1 MPPRQVPV
9 IRSNSEAH
17 AWLKLKKRGRK
28 LALRVLTFPTFRQ
41 HVSPREIQR
50 FVVRRI
56 ERSAPSATNSGISR
70 NLKSETGGYK
80 FQKVLNPNRQMNRR
94 PTVGFFPCGRAATGQ
109 GRCVNSATVRC
120 PQDGRGRRHLG
131 ARSLQR
137 ERGRRRGHG
146 EARRD
151 LISARLERLH
161 QALDVASETGQIPAA
176 CLERVEALVVEDPK
190 LR

>member
-1 MPPRQVPV
+1 MAQADKTGAETGTKGTDVPDVPSARFTAGNSTFRVLRIESLRLPPRKPWNVP
-9 IRSNSEAH
+9 
-17 AWLKLKKRGRK
+17 
-28 LALRVLTFPTFRQ
+28 
-41 HVSPREIQR
+41 
-50 FVVRRI
+50 
-56 ERSAPSATNSGISR
+56 R
-70 NLKSETGGYK
+70 NPKSETDGYK

-94 PTVGFFPCGRAATGQ
+94 STVGSSPCGRAATGQ

-137 ERGRRRGHG
+137 QGHG

-161 QALDVASETGQIPAA
+161 QALDVASETGQIPAVR
-176 CLERVEALVVEDPK
+176 LERVAALVVEDPK
-190 LR
+190 LRYELVTYTTQQRI

>member
-1 MPPRQVPV
+1 MAQAEKTGAKTGTKGTDVPDV
-9 IRSNSEAH
+9 PSARFTARNS
-17 AWLKLKKRGRK
+17 
-28 LALRVLTFPTFRQ
+28 TFRCSANRMLCAIRHEDSGMFQ
-41 HVSPREIQR
+41 ETRNQKP
-50 FVVRRI
+50 VV
-56 ERSAPSATNSGISR
+56 ISF
-70 NLKSETGGYK
+70 K
-80 FQKVLNPNRQMNRR
+80 KVLNPNRQMNRR
-94 PTVGFFPCGRAATGQ
+94 STVGFSPCGGAATGQ

-137 ERGRRRGHG
+137 ERGRRQGHG

-161 QALDVASETGQIPAA
+161 QALDVASETGQIPAVR
-176 CLERVEALVVEDPK
+176 LERVAALVVEDPK

>member
-1 MPPRQVPV
+1 M
-9 IRSNSEAH
+9 
-17 AWLKLKKRGRK
+17 
-28 LALRVLTFPTFRQ
+28 FPTFRQ

-94 PTVGFFPCGRAATGQ
+94 STVGFSPCGGAATGQ

-131 ARSLQR
+131 ARRLQR
-137 ERGRRRGHG
+137 ERGRRQGHG

-161 QALDVASETGQIPAA
+161 QALDVASETGQIPAVR
-176 CLERVEALVVEDPK
+176 LERVAALVVEDPK

>member
-1 MPPRQVPV
+1 MCHRVAQEPAAAVPPRQVPV

-80 FQKVLNPNRQMNRR
+80 FQKSLKPEQTDEQTIHRR
-94 PTVGFFPCGRAATGQ
+94 IFPLRRSGHWT

-131 ARSLQR
+131 ARRLQATR
-137 ERGRRRGHG
+137 
-146 EARRD
+146 
-151 LISARLERLH
+151 
-161 QALDVASETGQIPAA
+161 TGPAA
-176 CLERVEALVVEDPK
+176 GPWRSPTGPDKRPSGTPAPSAGCRF
-190 LR
+190 

>member
-1 MPPRQVPV
+1 MAQADKTGAETGTKGTDVPDV
-9 IRSNSEAH
+9 PSARFTARN
-17 AWLKLKKRGRK
+17 
-28 LALRVLTFPTFRQ
+28 
-41 HVSPREIQR
+41 QR

-56 ERSAPSATNSGISR
+56 ERSFRHEDSGISR
-70 NLKSETGGYK
+70 NPKSETGGYK

-94 PTVGFFPCGRAATGQ
+94 STVGFSPCGGAATGQ

-131 ARSLQR
+131 ARRLQR

-161 QALDVASETGQIPAA
+161 QALDVASETGQIPA
-176 CLERVEALVVEDPK
+176 VLVVEDPK

>member
-1 MPPRQVPV
+1 MAQADKTGAENGTKGTDVPDVPSARCREKINVSLFCESNALRLPPRRLWNVP
-9 IRSNSEAH
+9 
-17 AWLKLKKRGRK
+17 
-28 LALRVLTFPTFRQ
+28 
-41 HVSPREIQR
+41 
-50 FVVRRI
+50 
-56 ERSAPSATNSGISR
+56 R
-70 NLKSETGGYK
+70 NPKSETGGYK

-137 ERGRRRGHG
+137 GGRRRGH
-146 EARRD
+146 RLD

-161 QALDVASETGQIPAA
+161 QALDVASETGQIPAVR
-176 CLERVEALVVEDPK
+176 LERVAALVVEDPK

>member
-1 MPPRQVPV
+1 MLCA
-9 IRSNSEAH
+9 S
-17 AWLKLKKRGRK
+17 
-28 LALRVLTFPTFRQ
+28 FR
-41 HVSPREIQR
+41 HEDP
-50 FVVRRI
+50 
-56 ERSAPSATNSGISR
+56 GISR

-94 PTVGFFPCGRAATGQ
+94 STVGSSPCGRAATGQ

-131 ARSLQR
+131 ARRLQR
-137 ERGRRRGHG
+137 ERGRRQGHG

-161 QALDVASETGQIPAA
+161 QALDVASETGQIPAVR
-176 CLERVEALVVEDPK
+176 LERVAALVVEDPK